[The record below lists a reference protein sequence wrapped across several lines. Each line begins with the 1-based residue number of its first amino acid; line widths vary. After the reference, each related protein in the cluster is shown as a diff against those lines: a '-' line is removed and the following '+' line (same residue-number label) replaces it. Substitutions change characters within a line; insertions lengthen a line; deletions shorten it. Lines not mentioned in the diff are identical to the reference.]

1 MKFLNTLLL
10 CTLVAAT
17 SVSVF
22 ANNSDEWELIAT
34 KTVNFHTETDTVT
47 PNSLFRNR
55 SFSKIKLKCVQGTV
69 DMNGLK
75 VVMTDGSEK
84 KLSSMG
90 VLTSGLSTRAWSLPG
105 TKEAKLKRIE
115 MTYSSWGSTKL
126 SLLGVSKKAK
136 IEVWGKKKSN
146 QSS

>member
-1 MKFLNTLLL
+1 
-10 CTLVAAT
+10 
-17 SVSVF
+17 
-22 ANNSDEWELIAT
+22 
-34 KTVNFHTETDTVT
+34 
-47 PNSLFRNR
+47 
-55 SFSKIKLKCVQGTV
+55 
-69 DMNGLK
+69 MNGLK

-126 SLLGVSKKAK
+126 SLLGVSKKRK
-136 IEVWGKKKSN
+136 
-146 QSS
+146 

>member
-84 KLSSMG
+84 KAFLYG
-90 VLTSGLSTRAWSLPG
+90 RTN
-105 TKEAKLKRIE
+105 KRIVDSCLE
-115 MTYSSWGSTKL
+115 PSRYKRSQ
-126 SLLGVSKKAK
+126 AK
-136 IEVWGKKKSN
+136 TD
-146 QSS
+146 